1 MSIEELKKHFET
13 QYKILWDEDDN
24 EYLIAVIYNES
35 FLVTFRLDKR
45 VTIAYDIHMLGYYRD
60 SIKFVNELNKL
71 LDGDGK

>member
-13 QYKILWDEDDN
+13 QYKVLWDEDDD
-24 EYLIAVIYNES
+24 EYLVAVTYNGS
-35 FLVTFRLDKR
+35 FLVTFRLDKQ

-71 LDGDGK
+71 LDGDKK